1 MGCPSIM
8 WSMTDAGDRQD
19 AGMAWVTDG
28 RLSRE
33 LDERE
38 AAVCRIRSR
47 HPGWRVWVRPGTGAW
62 CAMPPRGCVWEGSA
76 SCLHGWDAESLEVAI
91 GRFEHK
97 EI

>member
-47 HPGWRVWVRPGTGAW
+47 HPGWRVWGEARHGRMVRDAAAW
-62 CAMPPRGCVWEGSA
+62 LR
-76 SCLHGWDAESLEVAI
+76 L
-91 GRFEHK
+91 GRFRVVSARLGCGVTRGSDRPV
-97 EI
+97 